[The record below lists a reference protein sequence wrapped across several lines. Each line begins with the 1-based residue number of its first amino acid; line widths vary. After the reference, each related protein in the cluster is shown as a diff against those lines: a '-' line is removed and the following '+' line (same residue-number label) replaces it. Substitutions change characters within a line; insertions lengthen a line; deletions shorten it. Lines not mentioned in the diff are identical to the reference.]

1 MTCIFY
7 LHGRLGN
14 HFFII
19 SAMMYIMKKYNIK
32 CYLYI
37 PDDILELHCKWT
49 TLGLSYIFDNDNFK
63 DKLIYKLPNNIIY
76 SCDLEYYD
84 NTERLDDFIKDNI
97 NTNNT
102 IFFRYDYFQDKKF
115 FLEYKN
121 DIQKIFNIENDY
133 INNYQNII
141 TNNDVFISVRRGD
154 YITANFYVLN
164 EKYYIDNYNKYFA
177 GKNIYMSS
185 DDLIWCRKKL
195 TLDKFNNCKCITYIR
210 ESHPLEIVSISKYFS
225 NYICANSTFSWMC
238 SLISINNNAKIITV
252 PTLSKSW
259 YRNNIVNDT
268 NIYYDLN
275 LQENKKYI
283 DAINNAENN

>member
-1 MTCIFY
+1 
-7 LHGRLGN
+7 
-14 HFFII
+14 
-19 SAMMYIMKKYNIK
+19 MYIIKKYNIK

-49 TLGLSYIFDNDNFK
+49 NLGLSYIFDNDNFK

-102 IFFRYDYFQDKKF
+102 IFFRYNYFQDKKF

-121 DIQKIFNIENDY
+121 DIQKIFNIENNH

-195 TLDKFNNCKCITYIR
+195 TIDKFNNCKCITYIR